1 MVYKPT
7 NTGWW
12 WLEPWNFMTFSWEF
26 HILSQLT
33 KSIIFQRGRY
43 KNHQPDGRGGIIT
56 TTGEAIHS
64 SRGLLFETWG
74 TYQFSSRHGGLFPE
88 LSSTKL
94 GATSLEKHQEVKNFK
109 VFPWDGKSWSRPAAI
124 ISAFLLPMVVLFWFC
139 VDCIDWISQNSWRI
153 SKLSWSP
160 DPLWNLLVTSVCM
173 STYVYIYIHTYCIIY
188 TDHVYL
194 YIYIVS
200 TYPYTYIHIFIINIY
215 I

>member
-7 NTGWW
+7 NTGWR

-74 TYQFSSRHGGLFPE
+74 TYQFSSRHGGCPPPQNWVPPVWKSIKKSEKFQRCSKCFPGMVKVDLVLLRWSLHFCCQWLCFSDFVLIALIGFHRTLE
-88 LSSTKL
+88 ESPSS
-94 GATSLEKHQEVKNFK
+94 H
-109 VFPWDGKSWSRPAAI
+109 
-124 ISAFLLPMVVLFWFC
+124 
-139 VDCIDWISQNSWRI
+139 
-153 SKLSWSP
+153 
-160 DPLWNLLVTSVCM
+160 DPLILCGICW
-173 STYVYIYIHTYCIIY
+173 
-188 TDHVYL
+188 
-194 YIYIVS
+194 
-200 TYPYTYIHIFIINIY
+200 
-215 I
+215 